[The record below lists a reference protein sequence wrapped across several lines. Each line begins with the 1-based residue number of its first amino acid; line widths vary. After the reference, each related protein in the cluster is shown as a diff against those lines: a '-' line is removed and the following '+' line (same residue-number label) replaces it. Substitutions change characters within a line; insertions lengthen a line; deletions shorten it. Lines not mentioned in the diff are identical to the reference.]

1 MPCSIFM
8 YNCSKKGYKLRHILL
23 LLTLS
28 LFLFA
33 QNGDKDIKNAIV
45 KIYSAAKK
53 PNFKKP
59 WISSNSRSSG
69 SGAVIGKDLIL
80 TNAHVVANNTFM
92 EVQRH
97 DLSKRFIAKVVAV
110 SHELDLALITT
121 EDKSFFKGIKP
132 LSIGELPFSE
142 QKILVYGYPMGG
154 KTLSV
159 TSGVV
164 SRIEHQRYVHSAE
177 KFLAI
182 QVDAAINPGNSGGP
196 AISNGKIVGVVMQ
209 GMTFSQNIGY
219 LVPTVMIKHFLKD
232 WSDGHIDGVP
242 QLHFFISKLENPAT
256 KRYYGLDQNQT
267 GILVNQ
273 IMPLG
278 NSAGKLKTGDIVMKI
293 NGKQVYDDGTIEFRD
308 GEYTS
313 AKYLVDLQQIG
324 DSVKLKVWR
333 NRKAIDVDINLTK
346 NSKDVWLIKSYQYDK
361 DPSYFIYGGY
371 LFSPLVE
378 NLVDSSK
385 RKECK
390 IYNLLDSYATKDKK
404 EQVILLGVF
413 ADRSNRGNQGLYH
426 YLPEKINGKK
436 IVDFKSFY
444 KAFKEQKSGFIVLEN
459 RVKRKV
465 IIDVKEAKARHKHI
479 LKLYNI
485 EHDRSS
491 DLRDDNASNGI

>member
-1 MPCSIFM
+1 M
-8 YNCSKKGYKLRHILL
+8 RHILL
-23 LLTLS
+23 ILS
-28 LFLFA
+28 LAIFLNA
-33 QNGDKDIKNAIV
+33 QNGDKDIKKAIV
-45 KIYSAAKK
+45 KIYSSAKE

-69 SGAVIGKDLIL
+69 SGAVIGKNLIL
-80 TNAHVVANNTFM
+80 TNAHVVANNTFL
-92 EVQRH
+92 EVQKYG
-97 DLSKRFIAKVVAV
+97 SAKRYIAKVVAV
-110 SHELDLALITT
+110 SHEVDLALVTC

-132 LSIGELPFSE
+132 IQIGNLPQSE

-164 SRIEHQRYVHSAE
+164 SRIEHQRYVHSGE
-177 KFLAI
+177 KFLSI

-196 AISNGKIVGVVMQ
+196 AISGGKIVGVVMQ

-219 LVPTVMIKHFLKD
+219 LVPTVMVKHFLKD

-242 QLHFFISKLENPAT
+242 QLHMFISKLENPAA
-256 KRYYGLDQNQT
+256 KKYFGLNSNQT
-267 GILVNQ
+267 GILVNKV
-273 IMPLG
+273 MPLG
-278 NSAGKLKTGDIVMKI
+278 NSAGILKRDDIILSI
-293 NGKQVYDDGTIEFRD
+293 NGKNIQDDGTVEFRE

-313 AKYLVDLQQIG
+313 AKYVVDLLQMG

-333 NRKAIDVDINLTK
+333 NRKVVDITIKLTK
-346 NSKDVWLIKSYQYDK
+346 RNDKVWLVKNYVYDK

-378 NLVDSSK
+378 NLVDTGK
-385 RKECK
+385 RKDCQ
-390 IYNLLDSYATKDKK
+390 IYNLLLKSATKKK
-404 EQVILLGVF
+404 QEQVILLGVF

-426 YLPEKINGKK
+426 YMPTKIDGKN

-444 KAFKEQKSGFIVLEN
+444 KVIKAKKRGFIVLEDSSH
-459 RVKRKV
+459 KKV
-465 IIDVKEAKARHKHI
+465 IIDVAEALKRQDYI

-485 EHDRSS
+485 QYAQSK
-491 DLRDDNASNGI
+491 DLREESK